1 MIKLV
6 KQEIWPV
13 EVSVEEQLILSKVS
27 DILDNLSAKMAEYE
41 LTVIEDNDGD
51 EFDDGELSTA
61 IHVLE
66 VLRYATNA
74 H

>member
-1 MIKLV
+1 MKLV

-13 EVSVEEQLILSKVS
+13 DVTVEEQQMLSKVGE
-27 DILDNLSAKMAEYE
+27 ILDELSAKMAEYE
-41 LTVIEDNDGD
+41 LSVVEDSDGD
-51 EFDDGELSTA
+51 EFDDGDLSTA

-66 VLRYATNA
+66 VLRYATSA

>member
-1 MIKLV
+1 MKLV

-13 EVSVEEQLILSKVS
+13 DVTVEEQQMLSKVGE
-27 DILDNLSAKMAEYE
+27 ILDDLSAKMAEYE
-41 LTVIEDNDGD
+41 LSVVEDGDGD
-51 EFDDGELSTA
+51 EFDDSDLSTA

-66 VLRYATNA
+66 VLRYATSA

>member
-1 MIKLV
+1 MKLV

-13 EVSVEEQLILSKVS
+13 EVTAEEQQMLSKAE
-27 DILDNLSAKMAEYE
+27 DILNDLSAKMAEYE
-41 LTVIEDNDGD
+41 LSVVEDNDGD
-51 EFDDGELSTA
+51 EFDDSDLSTA

-66 VLRYATNA
+66 VLRYATSA

>member
-1 MIKLV
+1 MKLV

-13 EVSVEEQLILSKVS
+13 DVTVEEQQMLSKVGE
-27 DILDNLSAKMAEYE
+27 ILDDLSAKMAEYE
-41 LTVIEDNDGD
+41 LSVVEDSDGE
-51 EFDDGELSTA
+51 EFDDSDLSTA

-66 VLRYATNA
+66 VLRYATSA

>member
-1 MIKLV
+1 MKLV

-13 EVSVEEQLILSKVS
+13 DVTVEEQQMLSKVGE
-27 DILDNLSAKMAEYE
+27 ILDDLSAKMAEYE
-41 LTVIEDNDGD
+41 LSVVEDSDGD

-66 VLRYATNA
+66 VLRYATSA

>member
-1 MIKLV
+1 MKLV

-13 EVSVEEQLILSKVS
+13 DVTVEEQQMLSKVGE
-27 DILDNLSAKMAEYE
+27 ILDDLSAKMAEYE
-41 LTVIEDNDGD
+41 LSVVEDNDGE
-51 EFDDGELSTA
+51 EFDDGDLSTA

-66 VLRYATNA
+66 VLRYATSA